1 MRPTRWAGGS
11 KVGTSIQL
19 GKTRT
24 PPRDNFGVIGDR
36 QCQGDDGR
44 IQSSETLST
53 ICLVTDVKL
62 SGGFV
67 RLARSFIGPEMM
79 HPPICALSPPL
90 RLPSGRPCRQTCS
103 WYGNFV
109 ARLWE
114 KAPALMAGVPGFSGG
129 AGFYAFLDCNPSPVF
144 CRRGLH
150 SIRLGLGE
158 GDFSRS

>member
-79 HPPICALSPPL
+79 HPPIRALPPPEVAL
-90 RLPSGRPCRQTCS
+90 RSTLPSNLLMVWDFRCSPVGKGASADGRSPRFFRRCRLL
-103 WYGNFV
+103 
-109 ARLWE
+109 R
-114 KAPALMAGVPGFSGG
+114 FSGLQSKS
-129 AGFYAFLDCNPSPVF
+129 GFLPPRVALNQI
-144 CRRGLH
+144 G
-150 SIRLGLGE
+150 IG
-158 GDFSRS
+158 